1 MEISWKFHGEIVEKM
16 WRFCVRSIVVEKMW
30 RNHRESMEVLWKFH
44 GENPRLE
51 CGETV
56 EHLWRIANVEHL
68 CGINTLENRRLE
80 NIKTRYNGVVREISW
95 KD

>member
-1 MEISWKFHGEIVEKM
+1 M
-16 WRFCVRSIVVEKMW
+16 RSIVVEKMW

-68 CGINTLENRRLE
+68 CGINTLENRRLK